1 MTGAAAMAAALFLMS
16 PPVLA
21 QDQPSAVGRL
31 STQKGDTEG
40 GFCTGALIAPDLV
53 MTAGHCL
60 PSPLRS
66 GSVTYDF
73 APGYGRGVGTTRY
86 TGSSF
91 IDLPPRP
98 EGPLKLENDIAFL
111 RLDQPVPEN
120 VAIPLEFQ
128 AGTIPE
134 TMVFWGYDG
143 ARPERRPVPGTCDLL
158 AVFPYGTPTIL
169 GLSCRA
175 VGGNSG
181 APVLVRNGDQW
192 RIVAVM
198 VARTKGRTGSM
209 AVVPPA
215 NLLQT
220 LSTAPTD
227 AVRP

>member
-1 MTGAAAMAAALFLMS
+1 MS
-16 PPVLA
+16 APVAA
-21 QDQPSAVGRL
+21 QDQPAAVGRL
-31 STQKGDTEG
+31 STPKGDGEG

-60 PSPLRS
+60 PSPARS
-66 GSVTYDF
+66 GSITYQF
-73 APGYGRGVGTTRY
+73 APGYGRGDGTNRY
-86 TGSSF
+86 TGSTF

-111 RLDQPVPEN
+111 RLDQPVPAD
-120 VAIPLEFQ
+120 VAIPLDFQ
-128 AGTIPE
+128 SGPIPE

-143 ARPERRPVPGTCDLL
+143 TRPERRPVPGTCNLL
-158 AVFPYGTPTIL
+158 AVFPYGMPTIL

-181 APVLVRNGDQW
+181 APVLIRDGDQW

-209 AVVPPA
+209 AVVPPT
-215 NLLQT
+215 NLLRTLPAAPQT
-220 LSTAPTD
+220 TL
-227 AVRP
+227 RP